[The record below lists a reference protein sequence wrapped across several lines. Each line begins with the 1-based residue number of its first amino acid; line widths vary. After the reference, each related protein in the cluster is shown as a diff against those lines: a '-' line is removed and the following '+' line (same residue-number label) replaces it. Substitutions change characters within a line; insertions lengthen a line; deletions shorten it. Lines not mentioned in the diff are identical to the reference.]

1 MPPHPT
7 WIQPVSTRWVSSE
20 LRVAGWCVSMHL
32 DSNENIG
39 ASDGSYGAIISM
51 AYIALELDKPSED
64 TLSVFTLGP
73 SVFL

>member
-1 MPPHPT
+1 M
-7 WIQPVSTRWVSSE
+7 
-20 LRVAGWCVSMHL
+20 SMHL
-32 DSNENIG
+32 DSNEKIG

-51 AYIALELDKPSED
+51 AYSALELDKPSED